1 MSDADTPADSRLVQ
15 ASVAASAY
23 RTMSPHV
30 QGVGL
35 QTNSMRFENLSSDA
49 VERLAEEFLIATRMR
64 RWDRSSL
71 LSIGYYF
78 SDVMAVVQSR
88 QDRLPRQGAP
98 RTPLPEGTDT
108 TAPLDHAVFGR
119 RSGRDFSGAPVP
131 FDDLATVL
139 RFAGCVTAE
148 ADIELADGSPL
159 TMGFR
164 TVPSA
169 GGLYPVELW
178 LAALNVDGLDRGLH
192 RHLPVEDALATVA
205 GPDALAPL
213 LASFDPQ
220 DGSIDFERA
229 AAVLLLVGNPW
240 RSMRKYGPRGM
251 RSMFHEAGGIAQNAH
266 LAATGLG
273 LNSVDFSGFYDDE
286 AHAVLHLD
294 GVHRTLLHTVLL
306 GAG

>member
-1 MSDADTPADSRLVQ
+1 
-15 ASVAASAY
+15 
-23 RTMSPHV
+23 
-30 QGVGL
+30 
-35 QTNSMRFENLSSDA
+35 
-49 VERLAEEFLIATRMR
+49 MR
-64 RWDRSSL
+64 RWDRESL

-98 RTPLPEGTDT
+98 RVPLPEGAD
-108 TAPLDHAVFGR
+108 APAGLAETVLRR
-119 RSGRDFSGAPVP
+119 RSGRDFTGAPVSL
-131 FDDLATVL
+131 DDLATVL
-139 RFAGCVTAE
+139 RFAGGVTAE
-148 ADIELADGSPL
+148 ADIELADGAPL

-178 LAALNVDGLDRGLH
+178 LAALNVTGLERGLH
-192 RHLPVEDALATVA
+192 RYLPVEDALTAQA
-205 GPDALAPL
+205 GPETLPEL

-229 AAVLLLVGNPW
+229 GAVLLLIGNPW

-251 RSMFHEAGGIAQNAH
+251 RSMFHESGGIAQNTH

-273 LNSVDFSGFYDDE
+273 LQSVDFSGFYDDE
-286 AHAVLHLD
+286 AHAALHLD